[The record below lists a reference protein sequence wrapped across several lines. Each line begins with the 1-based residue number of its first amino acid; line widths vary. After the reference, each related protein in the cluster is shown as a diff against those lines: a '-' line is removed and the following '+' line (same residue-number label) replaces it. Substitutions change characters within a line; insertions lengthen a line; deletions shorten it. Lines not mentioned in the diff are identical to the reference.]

1 MTLADHYAE
10 GDDPI
15 YKLLIEHEAMIYA
28 TLKKDD

>member
-1 MTLADHYAE
+1 MTLGDHCAK
-10 GDDPI
+10 GDDQI